1 MILSDVSV
9 KRPVFASVI
18 SLLLIAFGLVAFD
31 RLPLREYPRI
41 DPPIVTVSTGYRGA
55 AATVVESRITKIVED
70 RIAGIEGIQYIQ
82 SVSTDGN
89 SRVTIEFDIE
99 RDIDAAANDVRDRVA
114 GVISDLP
121 EEADPPEVQKES
133 GDDDV
138 IMWLN
143 FVGEGMTI
151 PELTDYADRCFS
163 SAALARC
170 ACPQ

>member
-99 RDIDAAANDVRDRVA
+99 RVSGLKSMFFGGEGLFLATLSGTGTVWIQSLPFSRLADRVIQHA
-114 GVISDLP
+114 PSQGGSR
-121 EEADPPEVQKES
+121 Q
-133 GDDDV
+133 
-138 IMWLN
+138 
-143 FVGEGMTI
+143 GEGSVLGSI
-151 PELTDYADRCFS
+151 GDIIDGD
-163 SAALARC
+163 
-170 ACPQ
+170 